1 MKVRSMQETDELE
14 ALKQRK
20 MAELRARAEQKAEA
34 EQRETD
40 TESKLA
46 ALANTVLTEEARTR
60 LFNVKLVNR
69 ELYLK
74 TLQTIVM
81 LAQNGRIREKLQD
94 SDMRSLLSQLND
106 KKEIRIKRK

>member
-1 MKVRSMQETDELE
+1 MQEMDELE

-46 ALANTVLTEEARTR
+46 ALANAVLTEEARTR

-81 LAQNGRIREKLQD
+81 LTQNGRIQEKLRD

>member
-1 MKVRSMQETDELE
+1 MQETDELE

-20 MAELRARAEQKAEA
+20 MAELRARAEQRAEA

-40 TESKLA
+40 TESRLT
-46 ALANTVLTEEARTR
+46 ALANAALTEEARTR

-74 TLQTIVM
+74 TLQTLVM
-81 LAQNGRIREKLQD
+81 LAQNGRIQEKLQD